1 MKIFAY
7 FLREFDEKPM
17 FDRLAGEF
25 GAQYGY
31 SAAYPEP
38 DNVSLAQGYDAVS
51 CTPCNMGADML
62 QRFYDVGV
70 RYVATRSIGYDHID
84 LEKARQLG
92 MGVCRVSYEPETVAD
107 YAIMLMLMC
116 CRNMPHIM
124 NRSLVQD
131 YSLKGKMGKDI
142 SDCTVGII
150 GAGQIGCT
158 VIRHLSGFGCRLLAY
173 DLYPNPQAEG
183 LAEYVSLEQLYAE
196 SDIIT
201 LHTPATAENYHLIDT
216 GALSRMKDGVILI
229 NTARGSLVDTEA
241 LIEGLE
247 SGKIGHAALDVLE
260 DEAGLYYANRMG
272 DVIINRQ
279 MAILRAFP
287 NVILSP
293 HTAFYTEK
301 VVWNMAYKTFK
312 GVQDMMRQVD
322 NPLIILPGKSDTSA
336 QIN

>member
-7 FLREFDEKPM
+7 CLREFDEKPM
-17 FDRLAGEF
+17 FDQLAGEF
-25 GAQYGY
+25 HAQYGY
-31 SAAYPEP
+31 STEYPIP
-38 DNVSLAQGYDAVS
+38 DNVALAQGYDAVS

-70 RYVATRSIGYDHID
+70 RYVATRSIGFDHID

-92 MGVCRVSYEPETVAD
+92 MGVCHVSYEPETVAD

-131 YSLKGKMGKDI
+131 YSLRGKMGKDI
-142 SDCTVGII
+142 SDCTVGVI
-150 GAGQIGCT
+150 GAGQIGGT
-158 VIRHLSGFGCRLLAY
+158 VIRHLSGFGCKMLSY
-173 DLYPNPQAEG
+173 DLYRNPRLEG
-183 LAEYVSLEQLYAE
+183 LTEYVSLEELYAQ

-201 LHTPATAENYHLIDT
+201 LHAPATAENYHLIDAQ
-216 GALSRMKDGVILI
+216 ALSQMRDGVILV
-229 NTARGSLVDTEA
+229 NTARGTLVDTEA
-241 LIEGLE
+241 LIQGLE
-247 SGKIGHAALDVLE
+247 SGRVGHAALDVLE

-272 DVIINRQ
+272 DVIANRQ
-279 MAILRAFP
+279 MAVLRSFP

-293 HTAFYTEK
+293 HTAFYTER

-312 GVQDMMRQVD
+312 GVQDMMGHVE
-322 NPLIILPGKSDTSA
+322 NPLVILEGA
-336 QIN
+336 CR

>member
-7 FLREFDEKPM
+7 CLREFDEKPM
-17 FDRLAGEF
+17 FDQLAGEF
-25 GAQYGY
+25 HAQYGY
-31 SAAYPEP
+31 STEYPIP
-38 DNVSLAQGYDAVS
+38 DNVALAQGYDAVS
-51 CTPCNMGADML
+51 CTPCNMGAEML

-70 RYVATRSIGYDHID
+70 RYVATRSIGFDHID

-92 MGVCRVSYEPETVAD
+92 IGVCHVSYEPETVAD

-131 YSLKGKMGKDI
+131 YSLRGKMGKDI
-142 SDCTVGII
+142 SDCTIGVI
-150 GAGQIGCT
+150 GAGQIGST
-158 VIRHLSGFGCRLLAY
+158 VIRHLSGFGCKMLAY
-173 DLYPNPQAEG
+173 DLYQNPRLKG
-183 LAEYVSLEQLYAE
+183 LAEYVSLEELYAQ

-201 LHTPATAENYHLIDT
+201 LHAPATAENYHLIDAR
-216 GALSRMKDGVILI
+216 ALSQMRDGVILV
-229 NTARGSLVDTEA
+229 NTARGTLVDTEA
-241 LIEGLE
+241 LIQGLE
-247 SGKIGHAALDVLE
+247 SGKVGHAALDVLE

-272 DVIINRQ
+272 DVIANRQ
-279 MAILRAFP
+279 MAVLRSFP

-312 GVQDMMRQVD
+312 GVQDMMGHVK
-322 NPLIILPGKSDTSA
+322 NPLVILEGA
-336 QIN
+336 R